1 MQGVIL
7 VFRRQKN
14 HKNTN
19 PQEKGVSECIQY
31 ITRDEKE
38 VKIRNLP
45 SNAKR
50 RHRIRQLFALLLGI
64 RIDLNPPPPYL
75 SITRSRFLLD
85 NRPFLVFE
93 MVIKA
98 TKTTLFRLCKMSNI
112 KGKANVTIIRKLQ
125 QKWVKQFRYGLK
137 HKSINEVKK
146 IYKRFVLLPFSFL
159 VICII
164 NHRKKKMLNKVAEN
178 QSDIKRRIFG
188 YQKEVFLQL

>member
-19 PQEKGVSECIQY
+19 PQEKGVSECVQY

-45 SNAKR
+45 SNAKKETPNQ
-50 RHRIRQLFALLLGI
+50 IAFFALLLGI

-146 IYKRFVLLPFSFL
+146 YIKGSCYHLFPFL
-159 VICII
+159 
-164 NHRKKKMLNKVAEN
+164 
-178 QSDIKRRIFG
+178 
-188 YQKEVFLQL
+188 

>member
-1 MQGVIL
+1 ML

-19 PQEKGVSECIQY
+19 PQEKGVSECVQY

-45 SNAKR
+45 SNAKKETPNQ
-50 RHRIRQLFALLLGI
+50 IAFFALLLGI

-146 IYKRFVLLPFSFL
+146 IYKRFVLPSFSFL